1 MLYLVGE
8 HDCPPLVEDA
18 HAEDVD
24 QIVALHVQPG
34 DGPEVVMNADP
45 LLVERLPC

>member
-18 HAEDVD
+18 HAEDVN
-24 QIVALHVQPG
+24 QIVALHGQPG
-34 DGPEVVMNADP
+34 DGPGVVMNAAHVP
-45 LLVERLPC
+45 VE